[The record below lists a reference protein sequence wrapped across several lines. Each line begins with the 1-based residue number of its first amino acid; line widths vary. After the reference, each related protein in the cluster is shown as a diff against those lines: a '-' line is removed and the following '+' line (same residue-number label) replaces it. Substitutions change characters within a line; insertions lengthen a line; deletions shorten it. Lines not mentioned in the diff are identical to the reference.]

1 MSHSPDIPDEA
12 LIAYLLG
19 ESDAAE
25 SRSIARAVADSAGTA
40 ARLDRLRSVIGSV
53 REAGRLAG
61 QFRVDPARLAAL
73 RALAPAPTQERTT
86 LAQSAAELVRHI
98 AAMVFDSWAEPAT
111 AGFRGVS
118 AERLVRFAFPGG
130 SVDLQIIPDS
140 ASIGRFWI
148 IGHAQ
153 GWRSGRVESRT
164 SSPDVS
170 SVCDIGPDGYFEL
183 CVHSG
188 LHTLE
193 VRTPSGEVVIG
204 PIEVGPR

>member
-19 ESDAAE
+19 ESGAAD
-25 SRSIARAVADSAGTA
+25 SRSIAQAVAASAGTA

-53 REAGRLAG
+53 REAGRLAPL
-61 QFRVDPARLAAL
+61 FHVDPARLAAL
-73 RALAPAPTQERTT
+73 RALAPAPRREQST
-86 LAQSAAELVRHI
+86 LADSAGELVRHI
-98 AAMVFDSWAEPAT
+98 AAMVFDSWAQPAP

-118 AERLVRFAFPGG
+118 AERLVRFAYPGG

-140 ASIGRFWI
+140 ASVGRFWI

-153 GWRSGRVESRT
+153 GWRSGRVESR
-164 SSPDVS
+164 SSS
-170 SVCDIGPDGYFEL
+170 SDGSAACDIGPDGYFEL